1 MPICGEDNRL
11 KGMLTDRDIVV
22 KALAQGKDPATGGSP
37 TLALQKIFED
47 LVLRQFSNA
56 MRLRQKVSDG
66 DFDKLKQA
74 CEEWPSKKNGW
85 EKPRPEEMSFIW
97 RTKVCAKPAPAYHS
111 SINVRMAEAAIDAL
125 LSDAAAGPE
134 LADDTLKNA
143 FLSKAQ
149 LWLDSGAMGMARIRS
164 SSAITWIR

>member
-1 MPICGEDNRL
+1 M
-11 KGMLTDRDIVV
+11 KQ
-22 KALAQGKDPATGGSP
+22 AFLAWCNEGTGGSP